1 MVNVVTGQ
9 GQFLPH
15 RLKTRR
21 CPFRAAWQVRYPK
34 HAVFSQ
40 RAGRN
45 FQLGSLK
52 KFECLGVVDVRVI
65 EQRHPD
71 IDIKEQPHA
80 SDSLLVHQ
88 AANMLGGDDLVA
100 GMQH

>member
-1 MVNVVTGQ
+1 
-9 GQFLPH
+9 
-15 RLKTRR
+15 
-21 CPFRAAWQVRYPK
+21 
-34 HAVFSQ
+34 
-40 RAGRN
+40 
-45 FQLGSLK
+45 
-52 KFECLGVVDVRVI
+52 VDVRVI